1 MVNGDR
7 MSKVETKRKKGYRN
21 LAVIVLPL
29 FLAVAAGIGVFVY
42 KTVFADPFPKDES
55 LTKDWGTVATEIDKT
70 NNLYIRYPSFEDKSL
85 DNAVAGLIEQ
95 YEKEA
100 SEERKIIVDYRS
112 SKVFDAYA
120 TVLFKETK
128 SEDGKETITYHSIN
142 YDLKGKK
149 VMDVDDIFRNQ
160 YERDLF
166 DGASKKDVDAIEI
179 QNEQA
184 VVYFDNGK
192 TKTIPYEENK
202 AYIALTDP
210 NIPSLFQQ
218 EPLKRDTGTAIDP
231 DKPMVAFTFD
241 DGPNPNTTPRLLDTL
256 KKYDAKATFFMVGQ
270 NVVNYPD
277 IVKRIYMEG
286 HEIGNHSWSHEDLG
300 AMTSADDII
309 QGYQK
314 ADDAIFAA
322 CGHDPQ
328 YVRPPF
334 GSMSEL
340 YNKTVDRESILWSID
355 TRDWESHNPASIRSI
370 IDTYV
375 ADGSVI
381 LMHDIHS
388 ESVDSMDA
396 ILAELQEKGY
406 QFVTIDDLF
415 KYGKI

>member
-29 FLAVAAGIGVFVY
+29 LLAVAAGIGVFVY

-142 YDLKGKK
+142 YNLKGKK

-166 DGASKKDVDAIEI
+166 DGASKKDVAAIEI

-256 KKYDAKATFFMVGQ
+256 KKYGAKATFFMVGQ

-370 IDTYV
+370 VDTYV

>member
-1 MVNGDR
+1 
-7 MSKVETKRKKGYRN
+7 
-21 LAVIVLPL
+21 
-29 FLAVAAGIGVFVY
+29 
-42 KTVFADPFPKDES
+42 
-55 LTKDWGTVATEIDKT
+55 
-70 NNLYIRYPSFEDKSL
+70 
-85 DNAVAGLIEQ
+85 
-95 YEKEA
+95 
-100 SEERKIIVDYRS
+100 
-112 SKVFDAYA
+112 
-120 TVLFKETK
+120 
-128 SEDGKETITYHSIN
+128 
-142 YDLKGKK
+142 
-149 VMDVDDIFRNQ
+149 
-160 YERDLF
+160 
-166 DGASKKDVDAIEI
+166 
-179 QNEQA
+179 
-184 VVYFDNGK
+184 
-192 TKTIPYEENK
+192 
-202 AYIALTDP
+202 
-210 NIPSLFQQ
+210 
-218 EPLKRDTGTAIDP
+218 
-231 DKPMVAFTFD
+231 
-241 DGPNPNTTPRLLDTL
+241 
-256 KKYDAKATFFMVGQ
+256 MVGQ